1 VTDDAEEPDLTAV
14 YERGAALRERLRI
27 AEIIEFGKTTD
38 RLTSALGLALRTEAP
53 AWLAIELLQLQVTD
67 VVASSAGA
75 EFRRQIL
82 AGGESRTTM
91 K

>member
-1 VTDDAEEPDLTAV
+1 MTDDAEEPDLIAV

-53 AWLAIELLQLQVTD
+53 AWLAIELQLQVTD